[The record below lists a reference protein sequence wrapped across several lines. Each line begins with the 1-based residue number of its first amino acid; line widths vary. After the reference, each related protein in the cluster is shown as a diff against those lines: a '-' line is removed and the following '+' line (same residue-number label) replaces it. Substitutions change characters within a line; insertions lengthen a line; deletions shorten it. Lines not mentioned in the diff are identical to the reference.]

1 MKSFKLILVALLIS
15 TALFS
20 QKNQLPYLKLENG
33 KTEFIVNGKPYM
45 MFAGELHNSSGGS
58 AHYMRPIWKNM
69 RNNNLNTV
77 IAPVSWELIEPTEG
91 QFDFSVVDSM
101 ILGARKEKLKLVIL
115 WFGTWKNAKSTY
127 VPAWIKGNTA
137 KYPLMES
144 QSGRLLNT
152 LSSFGENSL
161 QADAKA
167 FAELMK
173 HIRKTDS
180 KEQTVIM
187 VQVQNETGILGSPR
201 DYSALANKAFAEQV
215 PSELMQYL
223 NKNKST
229 LYPGLLKQWEANGS
243 KMSGT
248 WEEVFGKG
256 EKYKGTEWKTNYGN
270 YTEELFMAWNI
281 AKYVG
286 EVTRRGKGE
295 YALPMFAN
303 AWIKQPRATNPGKY
317 PSGGPLPHV
326 IDVWRA
332 AAPAID
338 ILAVDIYAVEEF
350 DWVCNE
356 FTLSQNPL
364 LIAETTTGPASSAR
378 AIYAYGKYDALCY
391 SPFGIDGN
399 GLFNSADPKDV
410 SLKNVYGCLKNIAP
424 EIIKYRGTDNM
435 TALYLAEGDME
446 SKVDMGDY
454 TINISRFSSAG
465 LFKLTGGRFGIAG
478 EEDRTP
484 AGLIVMKESEN
495 TFLVAGGVG
504 GIQVAISGSASNKAL
519 YTDYASVDEITF
531 ENGQMKTHRL
541 NGDEIALGG
550 AIVRPGEVKIFRIK
564 MYTY

>member
-1 MKSFKLILVALLIS
+1 M
-15 TALFS
+15 
-20 QKNQLPYLKLENG
+20 
-33 KTEFIVNGKPYM
+33 
-45 MFAGELHNSSGGS
+45 
-58 AHYMRPIWKNM
+58 
-69 RNNNLNTV
+69 
-77 IAPVSWELIEPTEG
+77 
-91 QFDFSVVDSM
+91 
-101 ILGARKEKLKLVIL
+101 GARKEKLKLVIL

-127 VPAWIKGNTA
+127 VPAWIKGNTT

-144 QSGRLLNT
+144 QSGRLMNT

-167 FAELMK
+167 FAELMS
-173 HIRKTDS
+173 HIKKVDS
-180 KEQTVIM
+180 KDRTVIM

-215 PSELMQYL
+215 PSELMEYL

-229 LYPGLLKQWEANGS
+229 LYPGLLKQWEANGF
-243 KMSGT
+243 KMKGT

-256 EKYKGTEWKTNYGN
+256 EKYKGTEWKTNFGN

-326 IDVWRA
+326 LDVWRA

-338 ILAVDIYAVEEF
+338 ILAVDIYAVDEF
-350 DWVCNE
+350 DWVCKE

-391 SPFGIDGN
+391 SPFG
-399 GLFNSADPKDV
+399 LM
-410 SLKNVYGCLKNIAP
+410 
-424 EIIKYRGTDNM
+424 ETDF
-435 TALYLAEGDME
+435 L
-446 SKVDMGDY
+446 
-454 TINISRFSSAG
+454 IQ
-465 LFKLTGGRFGIAG
+465 LT
-478 EEDRTP
+478 P
-484 AGLIVMKESEN
+484 
-495 TFLVAGGVG
+495 
-504 GIQVAISGSASNKAL
+504 
-519 YTDYASVDEITF
+519 
-531 ENGQMKTHRL
+531 
-541 NGDEIALGG
+541 
-550 AIVRPGEVKIFRIK
+550 K
-564 MYTY
+564 MYH